1 MSGLKLKLNTNGIP
15 KAPSQDTPLATPGG
29 SKPRIKLSIKSN
41 PSTPAPAPSDNPK
54 LKKTKAG
61 RPSKPSQKLLE
72 SKKRIKVE
80 TDTEEEDDGGT
91 ISVQQPATKKVK
103 LTFGAP
109 KTPAPSRTPVTPVVF
124 KTKSKV
130 GKPPPRDPGT
140 GYDSEASDREI
151 DPVIEEQFV
160 LRMPPGDDC
169 EYVRKM
175 IEEKKIGI
183 PKAQGGADISMKFF
197 ELRGRRGAVTVRGNI
212 YAATL
217 VDLPSITEGMKS
229 WDKRGWWKSADICQ
243 MLLVFAPVK
252 SEEEART
259 IALPDEIDRD
269 THQYPHGLT
278 PPMHFARQR
287 RFRKRLHKS
296 TIERVEEEVQR
307 LLKADE
313 SAVSSSYEIIDPDA
327 EERRASHFDHFDA
340 ESNSGY
346 GHDDEED
353 AEGEE
358 DDQDQGYF
366 NHQPVNSHEE
376 EVEDDPDL
384 EREMEEAFADEL
396 EAPTPDVA
404 ETPLALPAAEPE
416 EDSGDESFDDEDDG
430 EEAAVVPAELDEEQ
444 KQEQARIDGIR
455 EDIAELK
462 RALWSNEQN
471 LSRST
476 NALIRKRLEDT
487 VRTQKREL
495 NLKMSSIGE
504 GEENE

>member
-1 MSGLKLKLNTNGIP
+1 MSFKLKLNTNTGSA
-15 KAPSQDTPLATPGG
+15 KAPSLATPTTATPGG
-29 SKPRIKLSIKSN
+29 SKPKLKLSLKSN
-41 PSTPAPAPSDNPK
+41 PSTPAPAPSDNQKP
-54 LKKTKAG
+54 KKTKTG
-61 RPSKPSQKLLE
+61 RTSKPSQKLVE
-72 SKKRIKVE
+72 SKKRIKIE
-80 TDTEEEDDGGT
+80 TDTEGEDDGGT
-91 ISVQQPATKKVK
+91 ISVQQPAAKKVK
-103 LTFGAP
+103 LTFGGS
-109 KTPAPSRTPVTPVVF
+109 KTPALKTPITPVVI
-124 KTKSKV
+124 KTKVK
-130 GKPPPRDPGT
+130 GRPPPRDPGT

-160 LRMPPGDDC
+160 MRMLPGNDC
-169 EYVRKM
+169 DYVRKM

-183 PKAQGGADISMKFF
+183 PRNQGGADISIKFF
-197 ELRGRRGAVTVRGNI
+197 ELHGRRGTVTVRGSI

-259 IALPDEIDRD
+259 IALPNEIDRD

-313 SAVSSSYEIIDPDA
+313 SAMSSSYEIIDPDA

-358 DDQDQGYF
+358 EDDQDQGYF
-366 NHQPVNSHEE
+366 NHQPVNGHEE

-384 EREMEEAFADEL
+384 EREMEEAFADEF

-404 ETPLALPAAEPE
+404 ETPSAAPAAEPE
-416 EDSGDESFDDEDDG
+416 EDSGDESFDDEGDG

-455 EDIAELK
+455 EDIADLK
-462 RALWSNEQN
+462 RVLWQNEQS

-476 NALIRKRLEDT
+476 NVLIRNRLEDT
-487 VRTQKREL
+487 IRAQKREL